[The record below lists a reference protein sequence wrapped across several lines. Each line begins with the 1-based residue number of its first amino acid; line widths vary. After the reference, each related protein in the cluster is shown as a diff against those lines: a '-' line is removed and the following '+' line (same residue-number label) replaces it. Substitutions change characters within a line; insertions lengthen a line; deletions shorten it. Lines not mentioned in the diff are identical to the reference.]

1 MTVLLLSGIAL
12 AGPLDKPR
20 EPIAGRV
27 QYQPYID
34 PVANLSVFRVNGTPV
49 LGFNIGLEA
58 GVTYA
63 DLQTILAGKSRTR
76 GTLLLGGGY
85 DVRAGTFVG
94 PVTEYWSVLG
104 GGDVFY
110 NEYRF
115 VGLPASPGIDFP
127 IVATVGPQEIYALGG
142 ITTTWLAN
150 PARRV
155 DWDRNQYFGVGHE
168 FEYRLGMMVTAGRF
182 HFGLSW
188 SRRIMATGPNDGFG
202 LTLGF

>member
-1 MTVLLLSGIAL
+1 MTPLLLLGVAL

-20 EPIAGRV
+20 DPIAGRV
-27 QYQPYID
+27 EYHPYID
-34 PVANLSVFRVNGTPV
+34 PVGSVSIFRSGNALIPALNL
-49 LGFNIGLEA
+49 GLEA
-58 GVTYA
+58 GISYA

-76 GTLLLGGGY
+76 GTILLGGGY
-85 DVRAGTFVG
+85 DVRLGTFVG
-94 PVTEYWSVLG
+94 PVTKNWSLLG

-110 NEYRF
+110 NEYSL

-127 IVATVGPQEIYALGG
+127 LVATVGPQEIYALAG
-142 ITTTWLAN
+142 ITTSYLVN

-155 DWDRNQYFGVGHE
+155 DWDRSQYFGVGHE
-168 FEYRLGMMVTAGRF
+168 FEYRLGMMVSAGRM

-188 SRRIMATGPNDGFG
+188 SRRILASGPSDGFG